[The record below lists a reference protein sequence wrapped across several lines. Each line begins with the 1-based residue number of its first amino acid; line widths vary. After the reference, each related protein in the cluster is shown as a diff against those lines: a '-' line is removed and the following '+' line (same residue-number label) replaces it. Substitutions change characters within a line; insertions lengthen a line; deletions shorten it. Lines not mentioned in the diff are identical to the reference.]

1 MRTFIRH
8 LNKYIINTSL
18 VVQILSCRWYYHST
32 CILCVSNC
40 VSVCTGGVG
49 VGLLCRLILSY
60 DPMTRWYTATNTV
73 FKSHLLYTSVKKDF
87 GLETMI
93 NPSCAWLTNAL
104 CFVVRKIFYCTYFIA
119 YFSKSQFLCLKNSA
133 SVRSK
138 AGHRES

>member
-93 NPSCAWLTNAL
+93 NLSCAWLTNAL
-104 CFVVRKIFYCTYFIA
+104 FRCKKNILLYIFHSIILEVAISLFKKL
-119 YFSKSQFLCLKNSA
+119 SLCPF
-133 SVRSK
+133 
-138 AGHRES
+138 